1 MKAELTNKGKSILIP
16 FLVGGAVGAG
26 VTLLLT
32 PKSGKEVREDIKRF
46 AHDSKERVALAID
59 KGKELYNDSRERV
72 ALAIDKGKELYND
85 SRERVTSAI
94 DKGKEFYDEG
104 RAMVGKAMEVGKT
117 AYVQG
122 KEKWQHT

>member
-1 MKAELTNKGKSILIP
+1 MKEELTNKGKSILIP

-26 VTLLLT
+26 LTLLLT

-72 ALAIDKGKELYND
+72 
-85 SRERVTSAI
+85 TSAI

-104 RAMVGKAMEVGKT
+104 RAMVGKAMEAGKT